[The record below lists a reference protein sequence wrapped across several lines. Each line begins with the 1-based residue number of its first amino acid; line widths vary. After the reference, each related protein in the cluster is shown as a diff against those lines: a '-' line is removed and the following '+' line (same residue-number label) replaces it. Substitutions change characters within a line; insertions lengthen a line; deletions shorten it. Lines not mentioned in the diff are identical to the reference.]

1 MLGTTSEK
9 AARDL
14 LNNIGVKIQFPSE
27 KEANIVLFEFLG
39 VIKDYNRIDIKQTPD
54 YIEMLCKSYLL

>member
-14 LNNIGVKIQFPSE
+14 FINIGVKIQFLSE

-39 VIKDYNRIDIKQTPD
+39 VIKDYNRVDVKQTPN